1 MIGIADDEKYL
12 KDMKFIDLFAG
23 IGGFRLAL
31 ESLGAECVYSNEWEK
46 YACETY
52 KANFGEV
59 PDGDIT
65 KVNAKDIPDHDILCA
80 GFPCFPAGAQ
90 VLTDQGFKAIE
101 KICVGDM
108 VLTHKGRYRKV
119 VRVGVKEHASTIVL
133 RGIGNCAIECTPNHP
148 FLSSSTA
155 QFGEY
160 EEVLD
165 EEEERWTAAEDM
177 VGKKWLS
184 MFTDDGHR
192 DDESIGK
199 WLPCLSKENGRDDV
213 TVYNMEVEEDHSYT
227 VDGLAVHNCQ
237 AFSVSGLQRG
247 FADTRGTLFFD
258 VARIIREKKPAIVFM
273 ENVKNF
279 AAHDGGRTIL
289 VIQKTM
295 EQLGYSFDF
304 KVLNAADFGAPTAR
318 ERCYMVCFRNDLEVE
333 GFKFPVR
340 ADVAKKYVKDILE
353 PESETTKA
361 MYVKRPD
368 MVFTKKDIRTPVSHP
383 VQIGYVAKGRQGER
397 IYSIKGTAIT
407 LSAHGGGCFAKTGGY
422 LIKSKKVRK
431 LTPRECARVMGFP
444 ESFTP
449 HARVSQAHQ
458 QFGNSVVVDVLQY
471 VAKAFA
477 KAFLDSQKGK
487 DAKKKK

>member
-1 MIGIADDEKYL
+1 MIGIAENEKYL
-12 KDMKFIDLFAG
+12 KGLKFIDLFAG

-59 PDGDIT
+59 PEGDIT
-65 KVNAKDIPDHDILCA
+65 KVDAKTIPDHDILCA
-80 GFPCFPAGAQ
+80 GFPCFPAGAL

-101 KICVGDM
+101 KIQVGDK
-108 VLTHKGRYRKV
+108 VLTHKGRYRSV
-119 VRVGVKEHASTIVL
+119 VRVGVKEHASTIIL
-133 RGIGNCAIECTPNHP
+133 RGIGDSAIECTPNHP
-148 FLSSSTA
+148 FLASSTA
-155 QFGEY
+155 QFGEVQ
-160 EEVLD
+160 EVLD
-165 EEEERWTAAEDM
+165 EEEEKWVDAEHM

-184 MFTDDGHR
+184 MFTDDGYR
-192 DDESIGK
+192 ADDNIGK
-199 WLPCLSKENGRDDV
+199 WLPCLSKEEGRSDV

-227 VDGLAVHNCQ
+227 IDGIAVHNCQ
-237 AFSVSGLQRG
+237 AFSISGRQQG

-295 EQLGYSFDF
+295 EQLGYSFDY
-304 KVLNAADFGAPTAR
+304 KVLNAVDFGAPTAR
-318 ERCYMVCFRNDLEVE
+318 ERCYMVCFRNDL
-333 GFKFPVR
+333 GIDNFKFPER
-340 ADVAKKYVKDILE
+340 ADVAKRYVKDILE
-353 PESETTKA
+353 PESEATKA
-361 MYVKRPD
+361 MYAKRSD
-368 MVFTKKDIRTPVSHP
+368 MVFTRKDIRTPVSRP
-383 VQIGYVAKGRQGER
+383 VQLGYVGKGRQGER
-397 IYSIKGTAIT
+397 IYSTKGTAIT

-422 LIKSKKVRK
+422 LIKNKKVRK

-444 ESFTP
+444 ETFVP
-449 HARVSQAHQ
+449 HPRMSQAHQ

-471 VAKAFA
+471 VAKAFG
-477 KAFLDSQKGK
+477 KLFRENQGKGEDK
-487 DAKKKK
+487 